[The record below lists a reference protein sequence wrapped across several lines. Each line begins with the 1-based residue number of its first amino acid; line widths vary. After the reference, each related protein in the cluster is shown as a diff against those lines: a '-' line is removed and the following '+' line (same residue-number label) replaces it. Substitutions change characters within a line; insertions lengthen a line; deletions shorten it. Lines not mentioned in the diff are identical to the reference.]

1 MKWMT
6 TSVLAVGLAMCLAG
20 SVMAQPRGGGGGRGG
35 QGGFGGG
42 GFGGFGGGGGGTLML
57 LFDENVRKDL
67 GVTDD
72 QWQRLQD
79 GQRKMQE
86 RMGTAFQGLRDL
98 SEEQRTARFE
108 EIRKQSQDAQKE
120 LENILTAA
128 QRDRLK
134 QIGVQSRLN
143 RGNAADALSSDELSQ
158 DLGLTDADKDRI
170 RKANEEAQEE
180 LREKMRKLQDEARE
194 KVVAALTPAQQAKLK
209 QLTGPKVEFSNNF
222 GGFAG
227 FGGGGG
233 RGGFGGG
240 GFGGGGF
247 GGGGAGGTGGRPG
260 GPGGRGP
267 GGGEGGRGPARPPVE
282 RLPDGD

>member
-1 MKWMT
+1 MRWT
-6 TSVLAVGLAMCLAG
+6 TCLLAICLAVCLAG
-20 SVMAQPRGGGGGRGG
+20 SAMAQPRGGGGRGG

-79 GQRKMQE
+79 GQRQMQE
-86 RMGTAFQGLRDL
+86 QMAGAFQGLRDL
-98 SEEQRTARFE
+98 SDDERQARFE
-108 EIRKQSQDAQKE
+108 EIRKKSQDAQKN
-120 LENILTAA
+120 LENILTQV

-143 RGNAADALSSDELSQ
+143 RGNAADALASDEMAQ

-170 RKANEEAQEE
+170 RKASDEAQEE

-194 KVVAALTPAQQAKLK
+194 KVIAALTPAQKAKLQ
-209 QLTGPKVEFSNNF
+209 QLTGPKIEFSNNF

-240 GFGGGGF
+240 GFGGAGGP
-247 GGGGAGGTGGRPG
+247 GGGPGGRAPG
-260 GPGGRGP
+260 GPGGRG
-267 GGGEGGRGPARPPVE
+267 GGGPARPPVE